1 MRKERKRHDFT
12 YGKQVHAK
20 TKSTEHLQI
29 LSSAELHANKVAK
42 KGCSLFGR
50 TNPISTLQ
58 STAEA
63 LTHLGQALQR
73 SQHDAELWLQGALRR
88 ALRSRREA
96 AGMHYG
102 CTLSP
107 VPAALL
113 QVTVAKS
120 L

>member
-12 YGKQVHAK
+12 YGKQAHAK

-73 SQHDAELWLQGALRR
+73 SQHDAELWLQGALR
-88 ALRSRREA
+88 SRWEA